1 MSDLPLMKKADSP
14 LMKKAKTKHK
24 EHPIANV
31 NNTSTL
37 SNKINELEAMN
48 LCAQYKSKRKSITKK
63 LINTNNYLLLGAL
76 YGLHIHKRC
85 SKKRLS
91 YSDNVFY
98 RGVWKID
105 SAIPKEV
112 VHLIKYELNTKVT
125 SSSQMYNYDILKDSF
140 FSMVKRKVLYLKV
153 PVVEIKL
160 HCPILGSLI
169 EKLVLSEFP
178 RQEIISVF
186 VLENNTDVTTW
197 NECKYHFDY
206 DDEQLSLINSRRYLP
221 VDKLTAH
228 MIIPLEHN
236 PTLDFEGTVR
246 TVGRP
251 PKKVILWC

>member
-1 MSDLPLMKKADSP
+1 
-14 LMKKAKTKHK
+14 
-24 EHPIANV
+24 
-31 NNTSTL
+31 
-37 SNKINELEAMN
+37 
-48 LCAQYKSKRKSITKK
+48 
-63 LINTNNYLLLGAL
+63 
-76 YGLHIHKRC
+76 
-85 SKKRLS
+85 
-91 YSDNVFY
+91 
-98 RGVWKID
+98 
-105 SAIPKEV
+105 
-112 VHLIKYELNTKVT
+112 
-125 SSSQMYNYDILKDSF
+125 MYNYDILKDSF
-140 FSMVKRKVLYLKV
+140 FSMVKLKVLCLKV

-221 VDKLTAH
+221 VDKLSAH

-251 PKKVILWC
+251 PKKSYSLVLGDILLLSCTILHRTGTPKLLPSERCKRIIVVLESSS